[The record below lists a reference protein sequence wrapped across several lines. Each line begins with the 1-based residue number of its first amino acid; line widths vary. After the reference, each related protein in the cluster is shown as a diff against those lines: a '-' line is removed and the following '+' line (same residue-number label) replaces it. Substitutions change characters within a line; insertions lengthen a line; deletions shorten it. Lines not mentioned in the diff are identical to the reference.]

1 MSNAAPEI
9 TICICTYRRPVLLK
23 QLLLDLSKQETDGLF
38 TFSVVVADNDADESA
53 KRALDEV
60 ARLCSMPVVYVAEPR
75 RSISLARNK
84 SLEPAQGDYIAFI
97 DDDEFPCS
105 GWLLSMYNTCLK
117 YKVSGVFGPV
127 RTRYNESTPTW
138 VKRAGFFDRPEHEA
152 GFAMPW
158 TECRTGNVLIERKIL
173 AGLTPIFRTEFGGGA
188 SDIDLFR
195 RLMEKGHRF
204 VWCQEG
210 IVHEVLPPGRCKRR
224 FLLRRALLRGSI
236 SLRHPRG
243 RVKKIASSLVAVPL
257 YALALPFLQMAGHHL
272 FMRYA
277 VRLCDHVGR
286 LLAAVGIHVVRVR
299 DME

>member
-1 MSNAAPEI
+1 
-9 TICICTYRRPVLLK
+9 
-23 QLLLDLSKQETDGLF
+23 
-38 TFSVVVADNDADESA
+38 
-53 KRALDEV
+53 
-60 ARLCSMPVVYVAEPR
+60 
-75 RSISLARNK
+75 
-84 SLEPAQGDYIAFI
+84 
-97 DDDEFPCS
+97 
-105 GWLLSMYNTCLK
+105 
-117 YKVSGVFGPV
+117 
-127 RTRYNESTPTW
+127 
-138 VKRAGFFDRPEHEA
+138 
-152 GFAMPW
+152 MPW